1 MTLRAPSRNIVVITV
16 TGAAIYETGAQC
28 APLRGTAMQPSV
40 ANASN
45 RCNDAAQR
53 CKCISSLRFLP
64 RCRGAHRA
72 PAAIQPTFDFPIP
85 KPPSSREGVRPQA
98 GEVVAALRR
107 RDATLHRGFYNNF
120 ERAREAPHTSL
131 LEGGGP
137 PRGRWKEFAGAGRR
151 KKPRREVFDMYPQY
165 WTPGIGGIFMRYSYE
180 YKKMCVELYR
190 QGKWVETPEGVK
202 EKNFRNMIQ
211 IWARTEESCGVEAL
225 RHKNQNKVWTAE
237 EKYELVAKVLAG
249 ESNRT
254 TAIAAGIDKGLL
266 YSWVRC
272 YKMKGYQ
279 GLVAQRQGRPPK
291 EPDMRKKIEPTE
303 LTPSEREEMIRLRAE
318 NERLRA
324 EIAVVK
330 KEIALREERCA
341 AQLKA
346 KKLRSSKSSTK
357 KDIN

>member
-1 MTLRAPSRNIVVITV
+1 MIDPHLGR
-16 TGAAIYETGAQC
+16 
-28 APLRGTAMQPSV
+28 
-40 ANASN
+40 
-45 RCNDAAQR
+45 
-53 CKCISSLRFLP
+53 
-64 RCRGAHRA
+64 
-72 PAAIQPTFDFPIP
+72 DFRRDG
-85 KPPSSREGVRPQA
+85 K
-98 GEVVAALRR
+98 RR
-107 RDATLHRGFYNNF
+107 RR
-120 ERAREAPHTSL
+120 
-131 LEGGGP
+131 
-137 PRGRWKEFAGAGRR
+137 RGRADRNNYR
-151 KKPRREVFDMYPQY
+151 QVNSKKISDGFDMYPQY
-165 WTPGIGGIFMRYSYE
+165 WTSGIGGIFMRYSYE

-202 EKNFRNMIQ
+202 EKNFRNMIR

-291 EPDMRKKIEPTE
+291 EPDMRKKIEPAE

>member
-1 MTLRAPSRNIVVITV
+1 MGRDTRRSKRKELSEYDSNLGKNRRIMWCRSTK
-16 TGAAIYETGAQC
+16 AQ
-28 APLRGTAMQPSV
+28 
-40 ANASN
+40 
-45 RCNDAAQR
+45 
-53 CKCISSLRFLP
+53 
-64 RCRGAHRA
+64 
-72 PAAIQPTFDFPIP
+72 
-85 KPPSSREGVRPQA
+85 
-98 GEVVAALRR
+98 
-107 RDATLHRGFYNNF
+107 
-120 ERAREAPHTSL
+120 
-131 LEGGGP
+131 
-137 PRGRWKEFAGAGRR
+137 
-151 KKPRREVFDMYPQY
+151 
-165 WTPGIGGIFMRYSYE
+165 
-180 YKKMCVELYR
+180 
-190 QGKWVETPEGVK
+190 
-202 EKNFRNMIQ
+202 
-211 IWARTEESCGVEAL
+211 
-225 RHKNQNKVWTAE
+225 NQNKVWTTE

-291 EPDMRKKIEPTE
+291 EPDMKKKIEPTE
-303 LTPSEREEMIRLRAE
+303 LTLSEREEMIRLRAE
-318 NERLRA
+318 NERLRV

>member
-1 MTLRAPSRNIVVITV
+1 MGRDTRRSKRKELSEYDSNLGKNRRIMWCRSTK
-16 TGAAIYETGAQC
+16 AQ
-28 APLRGTAMQPSV
+28 
-40 ANASN
+40 
-45 RCNDAAQR
+45 
-53 CKCISSLRFLP
+53 
-64 RCRGAHRA
+64 
-72 PAAIQPTFDFPIP
+72 
-85 KPPSSREGVRPQA
+85 
-98 GEVVAALRR
+98 
-107 RDATLHRGFYNNF
+107 
-120 ERAREAPHTSL
+120 
-131 LEGGGP
+131 
-137 PRGRWKEFAGAGRR
+137 
-151 KKPRREVFDMYPQY
+151 
-165 WTPGIGGIFMRYSYE
+165 
-180 YKKMCVELYR
+180 
-190 QGKWVETPEGVK
+190 
-202 EKNFRNMIQ
+202 
-211 IWARTEESCGVEAL
+211 
-225 RHKNQNKVWTAE
+225 NQNKVWTAE

-291 EPDMRKKIEPTE
+291 EPDMKKKIEPTE
-303 LTPSEREEMIRLRAE
+303 LTLSEREEMIRLRAE
-318 NERLRA
+318 NERLRV